1 MPVAVLAG
9 KKHDGPSSSDLLLP
23 EAVMHN
29 DVCPTH
35 KQNICQAWSR
45 HVYRIKTGARQHPL
59 KWSETVLPRN
69 LCKRQNQN
77 VALQWRVTRSGQS
90 DLQPSPSLQLAEGRA
105 KHPRMPWL
113 NRIVLVAGN
122 HVTGSRHRDIFH
134 TMRGEAAV
142 CVCLHA
148 CVRHATWIMVR
159 ISRFGV
165 RHCNSRRTTTADT
178 VHR

>member
-29 DVCPTH
+29 DVCSTH

-69 LCKRQNQN
+69 LCKQQNQN

-105 KHPRMPWL
+105 KHPKMPWL

-134 TMRGEAAV
+134 NMRGEAAAAYA
-142 CVCLHA
+142 HTPA
-148 CVRHATWIMVR
+148 SGMRHGSWSGF
-159 ISRFGV
+159 SRFGA